1 MCPRAENRQPSCLA
15 PDPSVVASITPSTPD
30 LSQIPANELDRF
42 IQDHLQP
49 NPQFL
54 NQVKK
59 AIDSIL
65 SHLRKN
71 CVYKASRVSK
81 VSWAGGDTDG
91 TPLVDLGGEGR
102 GHSGAAEDR
111 QGKWTSLEGS
121 LLTGGI
127 YLSTSFRKKTRVV
140 VFFFFN
146 HCYHNQITS
155 DHFTSQRNLLHG
167 FTEHSGLK
175 ARRIQPW
182 SLSGLHL
189 LCASLL
195 AASGTRQAHV
205 PTVNALPVMSFPFR
219 WLASS
224 PPLSLCSKCPSQ
236 EA

>member
-15 PDPSVVASITPSTPD
+15 PDPPVVASITPSTPD

-140 VFFFFN
+140 VLFFFLITATIIRS
-146 HCYHNQITS
+146 HQITS
-155 DHFTSQRNLLHG
+155 PLNAISSMVSQSTVASRPVGSSPGLSLAFTCSVPASWLLL
-167 FTEHSGLK
+167 EL
-175 ARRIQPW
+175 ARR
-182 SLSGLHL
+182 
-189 LCASLL
+189 
-195 AASGTRQAHV
+195 T
-205 PTVNALPVMSFPFR
+205 
-219 WLASS
+219 S
-224 PPLSLCSKCPSQ
+224 PPSMLFL
-236 EA
+236 